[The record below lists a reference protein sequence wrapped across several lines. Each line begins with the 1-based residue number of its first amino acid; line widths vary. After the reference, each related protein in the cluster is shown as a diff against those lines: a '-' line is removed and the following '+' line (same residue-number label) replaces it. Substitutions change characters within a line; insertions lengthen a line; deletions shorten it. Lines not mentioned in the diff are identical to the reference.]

1 MQEVEF
7 YNFVKIPVQ
16 NEGMGPFLHRSV
28 KDNLSSYALRFSS
41 VRRPTVTDHLN
52 KPSELST
59 SQRHGFDV
67 SQGDRIRSLD
77 AMHVLESM
85 IGRAAPGR
93 DLDWQADIVDALR
106 QLEPALRQQQASYE
120 DPTSLLAEI
129 ALEHPRLRTWVRQ
142 LHRQW
147 SELAAN
153 ARSLRE
159 QLEQSEEPAWD
170 YADVRERLHA
180 LLKALHH
187 HRAREADLVFEALS
201 VDLGIND

>member
-1 MQEVEF
+1 MTEHP
-7 YNFVKIPVQ
+7 N
-16 NEGMGPFLHRSV
+16 N
-28 KDNLSSYALRFSS
+28 
-41 VRRPTVTDHLN
+41 T
-52 KPSELST
+52 ELST
-59 SQRHGFDV
+59 NQQHGFDV
-67 SQGDRIRSLD
+67 SQGDRTRSLD
-77 AMHVLESM
+77 AMHVLEAM

-93 DLDWQADIVDALR
+93 DLDWQADIVEALR
-106 QLEPALRQQQASYE
+106 QLEPALRQQQTSYE

-129 ALEHPRLRTWVRQ
+129 AQEHPRLRTWVRQ

-153 ARSLRE
+153 TQSLRE
-159 QLEQSEEPAWD
+159 QLEQAEEPAWD
-170 YADVRERLHA
+170 YADVRERLNT

>member
-1 MQEVEF
+1 M
-7 YNFVKIPVQ
+7 
-16 NEGMGPFLHRSV
+16 
-28 KDNLSSYALRFSS
+28 
-41 VRRPTVTDHLN
+41 TDHLN
-52 KPSELST
+52 NPSELST
-59 SQRHGFDV
+59 TQQHGVDI
-67 SQGDRIRSLD
+67 SQGDRTRSLD

-129 ALEHPRLRTWVRQ
+129 AQGHPRLRTWVRQ

-153 ARSLRE
+153 AQSLRE

>member
-1 MQEVEF
+1 M
-7 YNFVKIPVQ
+7 
-16 NEGMGPFLHRSV
+16 
-28 KDNLSSYALRFSS
+28 
-41 VRRPTVTDHLN
+41 TDHLN
-52 KPSELST
+52 TPSELST
-59 SQRHGFDV
+59 SQQRGVGV
-67 SQGDRIRSLD
+67 SQGDRTRSLD
-77 AMHVLESM
+77 AMHLLETM

-93 DLDWQADIVDALR
+93 DVDWQADIVDALR

-129 ALEHPRLRTWVRQ
+129 GQEHPRLRTWVRQ

-153 ARSLRE
+153 AQSLRE
-159 QLEQSEEPAWD
+159 QLEQAEEPAWD